1 MHGLRAENEAL
12 EGRLKDSA
20 AKTVEKAEEER
31 DQGQREAMLLATQRQ
46 LRDSLT
52 RAQHEVRTHASH
64 ASHASRWIHSSIDR
78 SIKQAST
85 H

>member
-1 MHGLRAENEAL
+1 MRAENEAL

-52 RAQHEVRTHASH
+52 RAQHEVRMH
-64 ASHASRWIHSSIDR
+64 ASHASR
-78 SIKQAST
+78 
-85 H
+85 